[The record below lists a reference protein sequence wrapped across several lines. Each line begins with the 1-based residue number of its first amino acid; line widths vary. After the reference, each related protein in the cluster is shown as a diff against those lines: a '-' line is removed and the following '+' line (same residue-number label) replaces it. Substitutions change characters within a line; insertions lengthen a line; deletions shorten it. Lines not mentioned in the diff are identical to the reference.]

1 MNKIESFRKRIYE
14 HLRDYPQMFDASG
27 VPIPVTVYFF
37 SKANEGTITGKELE
51 IEYRLSSLMQCLK
64 ECIDMDMSKKHAS
77 KYIRKSYRYKNRDM
91 SIEIRKSEDDITL
104 DIEYGKYHLRTNA
117 FIFDKKQ
124 DYYFDSYWIIE
135 TVSES
140 EKHLLGKEISLNLNL
155 RKE

>member
-1 MNKIESFRKRIYE
+1 
-14 HLRDYPQMFDASG
+14 
-27 VPIPVTVYFF
+27 
-37 SKANEGTITGKELE
+37 
-51 IEYRLSSLMQCLK
+51 
-64 ECIDMDMSKKHAS
+64 
-77 KYIRKSYRYKNRDM
+77 M

-140 EKHLLGKEISLNLNL
+140 EKHLLGKEISLNLTL